1 MSFRDIVVDACPRS
15 DIHRTLERAHEM
27 AVEFGAKL
35 TVVSYAWPRTSI
47 VGDVLAG
54 SAFTVQEQT
63 PVMEDALGTTRSA
76 FDSVFAATP
85 LEVEWCSG
93 ILEPAAALRDHL
105 LAADLLITSASEDKA
120 CVSPDAAEL
129 ALRSGT
135 PVLRLGRNLAACRF
149 PKVVVAWKDCSQA
162 RRAVHDAL
170 PILKRADS
178 VTIVGV
184 GDEVSIDRLEAVD
197 EHLRRHEVTTG
208 HLHVPRSQGDI
219 CADLLTQAQREGAGL
234 IVAGVYSRGPF
245 AERVL
250 GGVTREMLR
259 STETSWF
266 MAH

>member
-1 MSFRDIVVDACPRS
+1 MSFRDIVVDACPKS
-15 DIHRTLERAHEM
+15 DIDRTLERAREM

-35 TVVSYAWPRTSI
+35 TVVSYAWPRTSL
-47 VGDVLAG
+47 VGEVLVG
-54 SAFTVQEQT
+54 NAFSVEEQT
-63 PVMEDALGTTRSA
+63 RAMEDALGATRNA
-76 FDSVFAATP
+76 FDRVFATKP
-85 LEVEWCSG
+85 VEVEWCSG
-93 ILEPAAALRDHL
+93 VIEPAAPLLDHL
-105 LAADLLITSASEDKA
+105 LAADLHITSASEGTT

-135 PVLRLGRNLAACRF
+135 PVLRLGQNVATSRF
-149 PKVVVAWKDCSQA
+149 PNVVVAWKDCSQA

-184 GDEVSIDRLEAVD
+184 GDEVSSDRLEAVA

-208 HLHVPRSQGDI
+208 HRHVPRSEGDI
-219 CADLLTQAQREGAGL
+219 CADLLTQARREGASL
-234 IVAGVYSRGPF
+234 IVAGVYSRGSF

-250 GGVTREMLR
+250 GGVTREMLKN
-259 STETSWF
+259 TETAWV